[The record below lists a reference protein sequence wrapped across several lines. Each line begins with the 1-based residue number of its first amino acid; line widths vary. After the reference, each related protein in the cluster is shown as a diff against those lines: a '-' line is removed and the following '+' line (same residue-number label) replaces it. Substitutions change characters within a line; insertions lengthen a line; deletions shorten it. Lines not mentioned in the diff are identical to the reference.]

1 MAYYHIQRMPEK
13 WFYTA
18 GLASL
23 LVGLTPPGILAK
35 VAAIGLLGGVTAS
48 MKSLTVAIDE
58 NTLQFWFGD
67 GLFKKK
73 YALDDVVCA
82 SQYRLKPYQ
91 GWGIH
96 WIGGGWLY
104 NVYGLDAVE
113 ITMKSGKKIYLGTDA
128 SEELARAIND
138 SLGVAEIVKEAN

>member
-82 SQYRLKPYQ
+82 SQYRLKPYH

-128 SEELARAIND
+128 PEELARAIND